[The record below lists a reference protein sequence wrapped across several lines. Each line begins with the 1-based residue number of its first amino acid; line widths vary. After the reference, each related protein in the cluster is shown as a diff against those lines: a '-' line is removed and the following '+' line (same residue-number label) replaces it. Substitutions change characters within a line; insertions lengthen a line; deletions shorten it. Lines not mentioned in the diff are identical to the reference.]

1 MSYSQ
6 ISSSTQRPRDLS
18 RTVGIPLDTQIVL
31 PSGIRGSEYTSYGAL
46 IEGYVPS
53 RSGVNIANSDA
64 FRDLN
69 VPTRR
74 YFTGN
79 GWLLVSTRGDPRKLV
94 STNPNI
100 PLASSFWWLCVEYT
114 SVIKTRTDSFTAE
127 AYKVAHFARMIL
139 TQLSDARNRAFLI
152 WEKKNA
158 LSLLG
163 RIENAHNTWVVPEGF
178 EDECR
183 DFYSKIMAC
192 IGESLLDDVVIASL
206 SWERR
211 GGERKGD
218 GTTDFPYNEY
228 LFSCRCWVLG
238 IAFSLLR

>member
-6 ISSSTQRPRDLS
+6 ISSSTSRPRDLS

-31 PSGIRGSEYTSYGAL
+31 PSGVMNSERTSFGTLIDGYTLSHWR
-46 IEGYVPS
+46 VDS
-53 RSGVNIANSDA
+53 SNSDV
-64 FRDLN
+64 FRHLDI
-69 VPTRR
+69 PRR
-74 YFTGN
+74 QYFPGD
-79 GWLLVSTRGDPRKLV
+79 GWLLVSTRGDPKKLV

-100 PLASSFWWLCVEYT
+100 PVASSFWWLCMEYT

-139 TQLSDARNRAFLI
+139 TQLSDTKRRTFLI

-158 LSLLG
+158 LNLLE
-163 RIENAHNTWVVPEGF
+163 RIERAHNTWVAPEGF

-183 DFYSKIMAC
+183 DFYSRIMAR

-211 GGERKGD
+211 WGERKGD
-218 GTTDFPYNEY
+218 GATDFPYNEY
-228 LFSCRCWVLG
+228 PFSCRCWVLG

>member
-79 GWLLVSTRGDPRKLV
+79 G
-94 STNPNI
+94 
-100 PLASSFWWLCVEYT
+100 
-114 SVIKTRTDSFTAE
+114 
-127 AYKVAHFARMIL
+127 
-139 TQLSDARNRAFLI
+139 
-152 WEKKNA
+152 
-158 LSLLG
+158 
-163 RIENAHNTWVVPEGF
+163 
-178 EDECR
+178 
-183 DFYSKIMAC
+183 
-192 IGESLLDDVVIASL
+192 
-206 SWERR
+206 
-211 GGERKGD
+211 
-218 GTTDFPYNEY
+218 
-228 LFSCRCWVLG
+228 
-238 IAFSLLR
+238 